1 MLKKVGQLAIIVV
14 TTVISTLVSN
24 AMMERQVEECVNDA
38 LAERNKKEEA
48 Q

>member
-1 MLKKVGQLAIIVV
+1 MLKKFGQLAIIVV

-24 AMMERQVEECVNDA
+24 AMMERQVDECVNDA
-38 LAERNKKEEA
+38 FAKREKKEEA